1 MATRFPSPVVRR
13 GQVPLTQEDVDALA
27 EFTHERGLL
36 ADLCLVPAAGDLK
49 ESTVLHALLEV
60 GIKTLREARDEIGY
74 AQLAADPEYKKY
86 VANLHDNRA
95 FRRRPPYA
103 DEA

>member
-1 MATRFPSPVVRR
+1 
-13 GQVPLTQEDVDALA
+13 LTQEDVDALA
-27 EFTHERGLL
+27 EFTHSATERGLL
-36 ADLCLVPAAGDLK
+36 ADLCLVPPAGELK

-74 AQLAADPEYKKY
+74 AQLAADPEYQKY
-86 VANLHDNRA
+86 VANLRGNRPL
-95 FRRRPPYA
+95 RRRPPYA